1 MKEANVQKN
10 TIYSIIKS
18 VAAIIFP
25 LISFP
30 YASRVLLTEGVGRV
44 NFGNSIISYCT
55 LVATLGITSYAIR
68 ECARVRNNREELS
81 KVASQLFT
89 INMVTTAIA
98 YVFLAMALVFVDAL
112 ADYRVLIIVQSTNVI
127 FATLGAEWLNSALE
141 DFKFITLRTVAFQV
155 LALVAMFAFVRTS
168 EDYLIYALIGVLSSS
183 GSNIVNMFYR
193 RRFCTI
199 RLVKEMNLK
208 RHLPPIL
215 LMFSMVLSQTIY
227 VNSGVT
233 MIGLFRGDHEV
244 GLYSTATKIYTIV
257 NTLVASV
264 AFVVMPKISYHYAK
278 EEYDQINDL
287 LRYGL
292 GFIVTLGLPCLVGL
306 NVLCKDIIHAIAGE
320 AYFGAIPALHVL
332 TISLAFSFL
341 GGFIGNLILIPTGKE
356 AICLRTSI
364 ISSLVSLVL
373 NLILIPRIGFVAA
386 PITTSVAEMIG
397 FIIASRH
404 VYKWVDLGK
413 LSKLLLAPLLGCAA
427 IVFVVLAIRNF
438 IDDNLVRVVV
448 SVAASVVAYLVV
460 LILLEHEFTL
470 NLIKKLKK

>member
-1 MKEANVQKN
+1 MKESNVQKN
-10 TIYSIIKS
+10 TIYSIIRS
-18 VAAIIFP
+18 VAAILFP

-44 NFGNSIISYCT
+44 NFGSSIISYCT
-55 LVATLGITSYAIR
+55 LIATLGITSYAIR
-68 ECARVRNNREELS
+68 ECARVRNDRQELS

-89 INMVTTAIA
+89 INMVTTVIA
-98 YVFLAMALVFVDAL
+98 YVLLAFALVFADAL

-141 DFKFITLRTVAFQV
+141 DFKFITLRTVAFQI
-155 LALVAMFAFVRTS
+155 LAVAAMFAFVRKP
-168 EDYLIYALIGVLSSS
+168 EDYLIYALIGVLSGS
-183 GSNIVNMFYR
+183 GSGIVNMFYR
-193 RRFCTI
+193 RRFCKI

-215 LMFSMVLSQTIY
+215 LMFSMVLAQTVY
-227 VNSGVT
+227 VNSGIT
-233 MIGLFRGDHEV
+233 LIGLFRGDHEV

-292 GFIVTLGLPCLVGL
+292 GFIITLGLPCLVGI

-320 AYFGAIPALHVL
+320 AYFGAVPALHVL

-341 GGFIGNLILIPTGKE
+341 GGFVANLILIPTGKE

-364 ISSLVSLVL
+364 ISAVINLTL

-386 PITTSVAEMIG
+386 AITTSVAEIVG
-397 FIIASRH
+397 FTIVSRF

-413 LSKLLLAPLLGCAA
+413 LSKLLLAPALGCVA
-427 IVFVVLAIRNF
+427 IVLVVFAIRNF
-438 IDDNLVRVVV
+438 IDDNLVRMVV
-448 SVAASVVAYLVV
+448 SVLASVVVYFVV
-460 LILLEHEFTL
+460 LILMEHEFTL

>member
-30 YASRVLLTEGVGRV
+30 YASRVLLTEGVGKV
-44 NFGNSIISYCT
+44 NFGNSIISYCS
-55 LVATLGITSYAIR
+55 LIATLGITSYAIR
-68 ECARVRNNREELS
+68 ECARVRNNREELG

-89 INMVTTAIA
+89 INMLTTVAA
-98 YVFLAMALVFVDAL
+98 YIFLAMALVFVDAL

-127 FATLGAEWLNSALE
+127 FATLGAEWLNSAME
-141 DFKFITLRTVAFQV
+141 DFRFITLRTVAFQV
-155 LALVAMFAFVRTS
+155 LALVAMFAFVRGP
-168 EDYLIYALIGVLSSS
+168 EDYLVYALIGVLSGS
-183 GSNIVNMFYR
+183 GSGIVNMFYR
-193 RRFCTI
+193 RRFCSV
-199 RLVKEMNLK
+199 RLVKDMNLK

-233 MIGLFRGDHEV
+233 LIGLFCGDHEV

-278 EEYDQINDL
+278 EEYGEINEL

-292 GFIVTLGLPCLVGL
+292 GFIVTLGLPCLVGI

-320 AYFGAIPALHVL
+320 AYFGAVPALHVL
-332 TISLAFSFL
+332 TIALAFSFV
-341 GGFIGNLILIPTGKE
+341 GGFVANLILIPTGKE

-364 ISSLVSLVL
+364 ISAVANLTL

-386 PITTSVAEMIG
+386 AITTSLAELIG
-397 FIIASRH
+397 FVIVSRY

-413 LSKLLLAPLLGCAA
+413 LSKLLLAPVLGCVA

-438 IDDNLVRVVV
+438 IADNLLRVVV
-448 SVAASVVAYLVV
+448 SVVASVVAYLVV
-460 LILLEHEFTL
+460 LLLMEHEFTL
-470 NLIKKLKK
+470 NMLKKLKK